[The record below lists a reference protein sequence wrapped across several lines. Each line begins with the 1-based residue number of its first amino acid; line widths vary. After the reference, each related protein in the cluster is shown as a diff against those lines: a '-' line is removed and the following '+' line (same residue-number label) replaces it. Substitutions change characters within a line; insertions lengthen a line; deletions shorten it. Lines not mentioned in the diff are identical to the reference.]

1 MDAIVVN
8 NVSKLYKIPYEKKTT
23 LFQKIIGLA
32 KRQLS
37 YEELW
42 ILKDLSFSVE
52 KGETFGVIGRNGTGK
67 TTLLKMLAKV
77 IYPDSGSIFIS
88 GEVASFLEMGVGFQP
103 ELTAAE
109 NVYIYSSVMGKSRKE
124 IKKSYHE
131 IFEFAELEKFH
142 NMKLKN
148 YSSGMYM
155 RLGFA
160 TASHANPDVLLID
173 EVFAVGDLPFQK
185 TCVDKI
191 HDFQEQGKTI
201 VFVSHGLDTVRSL
214 CRRALLIN
222 DSRIVSIGDTE
233 KVIRD
238 YHAMLSDQMPDIP
251 SVPALISPEEG
262 AMVYGAS
269 VNFQWNPYE
278 GATKYMLGVSTSSDE
293 YFFEAYFW
301 LADVGNVLN
310 YTVTGFPND
319 GTTYYWWVYAGVD
332 AGWTLH
338 CKAGLK
344 GRSFTSGKAPP
355 IPKR

>member
-160 TASHANPDVLLID
+160 TAIHANPDVLLID

-185 TCVDKI
+185 KCVDKI

-222 DSRIVSIGDTE
+222 DSRIVSTE
-233 KVIRD
+233 AWAVIISCGSE
-238 YHAMLSDQMPDIP
+238 H
-251 SVPALISPEEG
+251 LI
-262 AMVYGAS
+262 
-269 VNFQWNPYE
+269 
-278 GATKYMLGVSTSSDE
+278 
-293 YFFEAYFW
+293 
-301 LADVGNVLN
+301 
-310 YTVTGFPND
+310 
-319 GTTYYWWVYAGVD
+319 
-332 AGWTLH
+332 
-338 CKAGLK
+338 
-344 GRSFTSGKAPP
+344 
-355 IPKR
+355 